1 LADSER
7 GCRLIT
13 ERERALTAGT
23 GLELVGRI
31 ARLLNAGREDDE
43 TLAGVAESLHTGLG
57 VAQAAIW
64 FRDTQTG
71 CFRVIACPSASAP
84 PLLVDSLEAIPDGG
98 PGVRLPLEHDDLC
111 VGLLEVRPEP
121 EPAARASLIVVAD
134 LLAAFLASLA
144 LSADFAVEVASQ
156 SREIDEQRR
165 FTGLIIDSL
174 PIGLYVVDRDYRI
187 QIWNRQREIGAPG
200 LRRDEVVGRL
210 VFEVLTRQP
219 ADELRAEFDR
229 VFQTGEIQQA
239 ELEVSLG
246 GEARSFRLSKIPMR
260 LEGDTISHVI
270 TIGEDV
276 TESRRT
282 QGQIMQSEKLAAIG
296 QLAAGVMHEINNP
309 LATIS
314 ACVAAISGRL
324 GTLAPREK
332 TAVEEYLEIIDK
344 EVDRCTRI
352 VDGLLDFSR
361 PKGKTKG
368 RVVLNALVDE
378 TLFLLKHHQ
387 RFKRLTVTRELDPS
401 LPTTT
406 GNAEQLTQVLMALM
420 LNAVDAMDDRGK
432 LTVRT
437 GRSAVHSDEVMLEIE
452 DNGIGIPRADQSKIF
467 EPFYTTKPPGRGTGL
482 GLSIC
487 YGIVEE
493 HRGRI
498 EVDSQ
503 PGRGSI
509 FRVFLPSHTSEP

>member
-1 LADSER
+1 VER
-7 GCRLIT
+7 T
-13 ERERALTAGT
+13 
-23 GLELVGRI
+23 
-31 ARLLNAGREDDE
+31 
-43 TLAGVAESLHTGLG
+43 
-57 VAQAAIW
+57 QIW
-64 FRDTQTG
+64 FRDVQTG
-71 CFRVIACPSASAP
+71 CFRVVAYPQAAGP
-84 PLLVDSLEAIPDGG
+84 PQRTDSLENIPEGG
-98 PGVRLPLEHDDLC
+98 PGARVPLEHDEAC
-111 VGLLEVRPEP
+111 IGTLELQPEP
-121 EPAARASLIVVAD
+121 VPPARDVLHIVAD
-134 LLAAFLASLA
+134 LLAGFLASMA
-144 LSADFAVEVASQ
+144 LSADFAHEVALQ
-156 SREIDEQRR
+156 SREIEEQRR
-165 FTGLIIDSL
+165 FTSLIIDSL

-187 QIWNRQREIGAPG
+187 QIWNRQREVGAPG
-200 LRRDEVVGRL
+200 LRRDDVVGRP
-210 VFEVLTRQP
+210 VFEVLTRQA

-239 ELEVSLG
+239 ELEVTLG
-246 GEARSFRLSKIPMR
+246 GQVRSFRSSKIPMR
-260 LEGDTISHVI
+260 LEGDAISHVI

-314 ACVAAISGRL
+314 ACVAAISGRV
-324 GTLAPREK
+324 GALAAGEK
-332 TAVEEYLEIIDK
+332 AAVEEYLEIIDK

-378 TLFLLKHHQ
+378 TLFLLKHHE
-387 RFKRLTVTRELDPS
+387 RFKRLTLIRELEPS
-401 LPTTT
+401 LPATI

-420 LNAVDAMDDRGK
+420 LNAVDAMDDRGR

-437 GRSAVHSDEVMLEIE
+437 RRASHRLDEVVLEIQ

-487 YGIVEE
+487 YGIVED

-498 EVDSQ
+498 ELDSQ
-503 PGRGSI
+503 PGRGSV
-509 FRVFLPSHTSEP
+509 FRVFLPAHTPET

>member
-1 LADSER
+1 V
-7 GCRLIT
+7 T
-13 ERERALTAGT
+13 
-23 GLELVGRI
+23 
-31 ARLLNAGREDDE
+31 
-43 TLAGVAESLHTGLG
+43 
-57 VAQAAIW
+57 IW
-64 FRDTQTG
+64 FRDDLTG
-71 CFRVIACPSASAP
+71 CFRAATAP
-84 PLLVDSLEAIPDGG
+84 PLAEAHPLLDSLELVPAGDATVRIP
-98 PGVRLPLEHDDLC
+98 LNHEEAHI
-111 VGLLEVRPEP
+111 GLLQ
-121 EPAARASLIVVAD
+121 ARADAD
-134 LLAAFLASLA
+134 RGQLELLAIVANLLAPFLSSLA
-144 LSADFAVEVASQ
+144 LSADFAVEVAAQ
-156 SREIDEQRR
+156 SREIEEQRR
-165 FTGLIIDSL
+165 FTSLIIDSL
-174 PIGLYVVDRDYRI
+174 PLGLYVVDRDYRI
-187 QIWNRQREIGAPG
+187 QIWNRQREMGAPG
-200 LRRDEVVGRL
+200 LRRDEVVGRP

-219 ADELRAEFDR
+219 AEELRADFDR
-229 VFQTGEIQQA
+229 VFQTGEIQQL
-239 ELEVSLG
+239 ELEVTLG
-246 GEARSFRLSKIPMR
+246 GEIRIFRLTKIPMR
-260 LEGDTISHVI
+260 LEGDEISHVI

-276 TESRRT
+276 TDSRRI

-314 ACVAAISGRL
+314 VCVAAIGGRL
-324 GTLAPREK
+324 AELSGAEK
-332 TAVEEYLEIIDK
+332 AAVEEYLELIDK

-368 RVVLNALVDE
+368 KVVLNALVDE

-387 RFKRLTVTRELDPS
+387 RFKRLTVAKELDMS
-401 LPTTT
+401 LPATM

-437 GRSAVHSDEVMLEIE
+437 ARHHSRTDEVVVEIE
-452 DNGIGIPRADQSKIF
+452 DNGIGIPRSDQTKIF

-487 YGIVEE
+487 YGIVED
-493 HRGRI
+493 HKGRI

-509 FRVFLPSHTSEP
+509 FRVFLPVHS

>member
-1 LADSER
+1 
-7 GCRLIT
+7 
-13 ERERALTAGT
+13 
-23 GLELVGRI
+23 V
-31 ARLLNAGREDDE
+31 
-43 TLAGVAESLHTGLG
+43 
-57 VAQAAIW
+57 AIW
-64 FRDTQTG
+64 FRDSHTG
-71 CFRVIACPSASAP
+71 SFRMTPASDMGSP
-84 PLLVDSLEAIPDGG
+84 TLIDSLEAIPPSGSS
-98 PGVRLPLEHDDLC
+98 VRLPLEHDGVC
-111 VGLLEVRPEP
+111 IGLLELWPVPD
-121 EPAARASLIVVAD
+121 RATRGALAIVAD
-134 LLAAFLASLA
+134 LLASYLGSLA
-144 LSADFAVEVASQ
+144 LSADFAVEVAAQ

-200 LRRDEVVGRL
+200 LRREEVVGRL
-210 VFEVLTRQP
+210 VFDVLTRQP
-219 ADELRAEFDR
+219 AEELRVEFDQ

-239 ELEVSLG
+239 ELEVTLG
-246 GEARSFRLSKIPMR
+246 GEVRSFRLSKIPMR
-260 LEGDTISHVI
+260 LEGDAVSHVI
-270 TIGEDV
+270 TVGEDV
-276 TESRRT
+276 TDSRRT

-314 ACVAAISGRL
+314 ACVAAIHGRL
-324 GTLAPREK
+324 GSIPQSEK
-332 TAVEEYLEIIDK
+332 ASVEEYLEIIDK

-368 RVVLNALVDE
+368 PVAVNALVDE

-387 RFKRLTVTRELDPS
+387 RFKRLTLTRNLDPAI
-401 LPTTT
+401 PAAM

-420 LNAVDAMDDRGK
+420 LNAVDAMDDRGT
-432 LTVRT
+432 LSVRT
-437 GRSAVHSDEVMLEIE
+437 GRSPHRSDEVVVEIE
-452 DNGIGIPRADQSKIF
+452 DNGIGIPRADQTKIF

-487 YGIVEE
+487 YGIVED

-503 PGRGSI
+503 PSRGSI
-509 FRVFLPSHTSEP
+509 FRVYLPAHIRAL